1 VDRARHQETLRRFVA
16 ACASG
21 DPAPIAGM
29 LADDVVVFSDGG
41 GKVPSARQPVAGA
54 DRAARML
61 AGLARKGAAA
71 ARVEFADV
79 NGEAGAVLFAGDTP
93 IAVVAIDLDG
103 EGRIRAV
110 FLVNNPE
117 KLTKGI
123 MASL

>member
-1 VDRARHQETLRRFVA
+1 MA